1 MVAHRGSSAVRAE
14 HTLGAYVTALD
25 EGAEALECDVRLT
38 ADGHL
43 VCVHDRN
50 LRRTAHKNGVV
61 SAMELA
67 DLEDLDFSSWK
78 NPWAELDDE
87 APELDPELHKVL
99 TLRRLLETAA
109 EYPRR
114 VELAIET
121 KHPTRYAGLVERR
134 LVQLLD
140 EFGWAGKD
148 APVRVM
154 SFSWVALR
162 RIRRLAPD
170 VELVMLA
177 ETRTQWYRAMP
188 FIDNDWIAGPG
199 IEMVKKH
206 PDVIAKIRETGR
218 RAHCWVVNTPE
229 EIDAVPRPGHRGPDH
244 RQAGGGRDL
253 PDKVEGMSLCM
264 PAVGNI
270 DSPVTR
276 VSRHPH
282 PSEDDMTGTSR
293 EIAEIDPM
301 ALDLPFSPGERGR
314 GPQAARRVDADP
326 RRRGRDQ

>member
-1 MVAHRGSSAVRAE
+1 MTVMVEEWPRVVAHRGASAERAE

-25 EGAEALECDVRLT
+25 EGADALECDVRLT

-50 LRRTAHKNGVV
+50 LRRTAHKDGVV

-78 NPWAELDDE
+78 NPWAEMDDE
-87 APELDPELHKVL
+87 APDTDPELGKVL
-99 TLRRLLETAA
+99 TMRRLLETAA

-140 EFGWAGKD
+140 EFGWAGRD

-170 VELVMLA
+170 IELVMLVESRA
-177 ETRTQWYRAMP
+177 QWFRAKP

-199 IEMVKKH
+199 IEMVRHH
-206 PDVIAKIRETGR
+206 PDVIGRIRESGR
-218 RAHCWVVNTPE
+218 RAHCWVVNSE
-229 EIDAVPRPGHRGPDH
+229 EDIDACLALGIEALITDRPEAAVTYLTKLRG
-244 RQAGGGRDL
+244 
-253 PDKVEGMSLCM
+253 
-264 PAVGNI
+264 
-270 DSPVTR
+270 
-276 VSRHPH
+276 
-282 PSEDDMTGTSR
+282 
-293 EIAEIDPM
+293 
-301 ALDLPFSPGERGR
+301 
-314 GPQAARRVDADP
+314 
-326 RRRGRDQ
+326 